1 MDTTLADL
9 SPYYLQEARRNM
21 KYWADMRAPGQVL
34 GGADGTGTSYL
45 QAPAEA
51 ISQPDNS
58 YDVVRMSESC
68 VASPT
73 VAATCTQP
81 ELPHDEVSCAPHC
94 HGQQYLCTSKHMT
107 TFGLGKTNS
116 IRL

>member
-58 YDVVRMSESC
+58 YDVVRM
-68 VASPT
+68 P
-73 VAATCTQP
+73 
-81 ELPHDEVSCAPHC
+81 
-94 HGQQYLCTSKHMT
+94 
-107 TFGLGKTNS
+107 
-116 IRL
+116 